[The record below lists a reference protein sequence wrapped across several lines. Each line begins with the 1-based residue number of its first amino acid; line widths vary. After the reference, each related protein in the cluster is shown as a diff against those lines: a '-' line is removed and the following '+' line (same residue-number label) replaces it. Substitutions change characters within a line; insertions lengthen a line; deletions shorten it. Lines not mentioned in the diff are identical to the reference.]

1 MKLGQQIRE
10 LRKQK
15 GMSIQGLAKEAGLSA
30 GLISQVERDLTTP
43 SVDTL
48 WSVAKALGVHINYF
62 FCNFEDKKA
71 IIKSGER
78 RKLILPNSNVTYE
91 LLSPLN
97 RNMEVL
103 LVKIEPGECSHDT
116 LMVHEGEE
124 CGYVLQGTMKIKY
137 GSTEYILQEGD
148 SIYLDSTIPHRYVNI
163 GNSTA
168 VSIWTMTPASY

>member
-15 GMSIQGLAKEAGLSA
+15 GMSIQSLAKAADLSA

-48 WSVAKALGVHINYF
+48 WSLANALGVHINYF
-62 FCNFEDKKA
+62 FCDFEYKKA
-71 IIKSGER
+71 VIKKSER
-78 RKLILPNSNVTYE
+78 RTLMLPNSNVTYE

-97 RNMEVL
+97 RQMEML

-124 CGYVLQGTMKIKY
+124 CGYVLQGTMRIKY
-137 GSTEYILQEGD
+137 GAVEYTLQEGD
-148 SIYLDSTIPHRYVNI
+148 SIYLDSTVPHRYINTGSI
-163 GNSTA
+163 TA
-168 VSIWTMTPASY
+168 VSIWTMTPPSY